1 VVDYLNSLSKEEVNH
16 KVSDILV
23 AALLHLAWYHSGEY
37 TPEQLWFAC
46 WESLDVLNKHGSN
59 LRLALGVEQPPFV
72 VPNYVTPVASV
83 MNSANTNIHNSI
95 TDLE

>member
-1 VVDYLNSLSKEEVNH
+1 MAEVVDYLNSLSKEEVNH

-46 WESLDVLNKHGSN
+46 WESLDV
-59 LRLALGVEQPPFV
+59 
-72 VPNYVTPVASV
+72 
-83 MNSANTNIHNSI
+83 
-95 TDLE
+95 